1 MNKRDPVCGMEV
13 TSEEF
18 TLNYQGKKYYFCSKG
33 CMNNFEN
40 HPMNSV
46 ISDNYDLVIIGAGP
60 AGLTAAVYAAIQK
73 INTFLITKNIGGQA
87 IESSNVKNYLGFD
100 FISGKELVNKFEH
113 QFLHKH
119 YLKHKI
125 DEVLKISKTGNG
137 FEIITVKGEKIGT
150 KSIIIASG
158 MKSRKLGIPGEQS
171 LLRRGVSYSM
181 VQDMDLFNDMDVV
194 VIGGGNSG
202 IQTTNDLK
210 GIAKQISLISDLELS
225 GDAEE
230 IANIRK
236 ANNIRILK
244 YHTVTEIFGKERVE
258 GVMVRSKSDSR
269 TERIPCSGVFIQIGF
284 MPNTEFC
291 RDLLDLNSKGEIKVN
306 KDCSTGVEGI
316 FACGDV
322 TDLREKRIIIAAGDG
337 AKAAL
342 KARKFL
348 LNH

>member
-1 MNKRDPVCGMEV
+1 
-13 TSEEF
+13 
-18 TLNYQGKKYYFCSKG
+18 
-33 CMNNFEN
+33 
-40 HPMNSV
+40 
-46 ISDNYDLVIIGAGP
+46 VIIGGGS

-73 INTFLITKNIGGQA
+73 IKTFLITKNIGGQA

-158 MKSRKLGIPGEQS
+158 MKSRKLGIPGEKS

-181 VQDMDLFNDMDVV
+181 VQDIDLFKDMDVV

-210 GIAKQISLISDLELS
+210 GIAKQATLISDLELS

-230 IANIRK
+230 IANIKK
-236 ANNIRILK
+236 ADNIRILE
-244 YHTVTEIFGKERVE
+244 YHNVLEILGKERVV
-258 GVMVRSKSDSR
+258 GVVVRSKSDSR

-284 MPNTEFC
+284 NPNTEFC

-342 KARKFL
+342 NARKFL